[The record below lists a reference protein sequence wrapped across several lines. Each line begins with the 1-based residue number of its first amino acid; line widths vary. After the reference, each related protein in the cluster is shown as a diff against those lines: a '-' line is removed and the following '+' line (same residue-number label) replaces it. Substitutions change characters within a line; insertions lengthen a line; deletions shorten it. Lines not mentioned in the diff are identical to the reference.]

1 MMRACTFK
9 TIVFV
14 TGAFVAAVPAGF
26 SQNTVPQTTAPQARP
41 VQSEQAP
48 ALAGTDAA
56 RPKESDRRRAA
67 KLYQSANKQFMAE
80 QFEDALKSYSE
91 AARLDAENNNY
102 RLAGQVARNHA
113 VTALIQQAAK
123 SRLRGDADGAR
134 AALTRA
140 LALDPANVEATQ
152 HLYELGDD
160 AARQGSAQLNTQ
172 SGPELG
178 ERVKL
183 EPSAGTHS
191 FHIRTNQRQ
200 IVEQV
205 FKAYGIDPMIDDSV
219 RSSMVRLDL
228 DDVNFESAVRAVGL
242 VTNTFY
248 VPLDT
253 HRAVI
258 AADTQAKRTEFVRQ
272 VLETVYLPGLKD
284 EDMTAMSTLAKQV
297 FNMRQADINHATGAL
312 VVRGPS
318 DAVEAFNATV
328 RSLVDGHNQV
338 VLDVRLIQVAH
349 TRNRN
354 LGVQPPQSFTAY
366 NVYAEEQS
374 ILSQNAALVQ
384 QIIASGLAAPGDTLA
399 ILGILLASGQVS
411 SPVFSNGLALFGG
424 GITQSAL
431 SPAPATANFNFN
443 SSDSR
448 ELDDLQL
455 RLGDGE
461 QGTLKLGQRY
471 PIQTSSF
478 SSLSGSLPNIPGLNA
493 AGNSGSLSSILASL
507 QGAVPNIPQVQYQDL
522 GMNLKTTAN
531 VMRNDHVALTLDLQ
545 ISALAGS
552 QINGNPVLNNRAYSG
567 VVTIKEGTAVV
578 VVSDLDESE
587 SRAIS
592 GTPGFSEIPGM
603 NNITDKITQ
612 KNFASLLIIIMPHI
626 VRYTQPGG
634 HTQML
639 RIERA
644 QAQ

>member
-1 MMRACTFK
+1 MIRARAFK
-9 TIVFV
+9 VIVLFAVTIL
-14 TGAFVAAVPAGF
+14 VAMPAAF
-26 SQNTVPQTTAPQARP
+26 SQNSDVPSTPN
-41 VQSEQAP
+41 QSTRVLTEQAP
-48 ALAGTDAA
+48 ALTGTDAA
-56 RPKESDRRRAA
+56 PPKESDRRRAA
-67 KLYQSANKQFMAE
+67 KLYQAANKQFMAE
-80 QFEDALKSYSE
+80 QFEDALKGYNE
-91 AARLDAENNNY
+91 AARLNPANNNY

-113 VTALIQQAAK
+113 VTALVQQAAK

-134 AALTRA
+134 AALMRA
-140 LALDPANVEATQ
+140 LALDPTSVEATQ
-152 HLYELGDD
+152 HLYELGDGGFP
-160 AARQGSAQLNTQ
+160 QGPAQLNAQ

-178 ERVKL
+178 ERVRL
-183 EPSAGTHS
+183 EPSASKHS
-191 FHIRTNQRQ
+191 FHIRSNQRQ

-219 RSSMVRLDL
+219 RSGMVRIDL
-228 DDVNFESAVRAVGL
+228 DDANFESAAKAVGL

-248 VPLDT
+248 VPLDA

-258 AADTQAKRTEFVRQ
+258 AADTQAKRTEFTRQ
-272 VLETVYLPGLKD
+272 VLETIYLPGLKD
-284 EDMTAMSTLAKQV
+284 EDMTSMSTLAKQV

-312 VVRGPS
+312 VVRGPG

-328 RSLVDGHNQV
+328 RSLIDGRNQV
-338 VLDVRLIQVAH
+338 VLDVKLIQLAH
-349 TRNRN
+349 TSQRD
-354 LGVQPPQSFTAY
+354 LGIQLPQSFTAY
-366 NVYAEEQS
+366 NVYAEEQL

-384 QIIASGLAAPGDTLA
+384 QIIAAGLAAPGDTLA
-399 ILGILLASGQVS
+399 ILGILLASGQVN

-424 GITQSAL
+424 GKTL
-431 SPAPATANFNFN
+431 SGVSIRPATAHFNYE

-448 ELDDLQL
+448 ELDALQL

-478 SSLSGSLPNIPGLNA
+478 SSLSGGLSNIPGLNA
-493 AGNSGSLSSILASL
+493 AGNSGSLASILASL

-522 GMNLKTTAN
+522 GMTLKTTAN

-552 QINGNPVLNNRAYSG
+552 FINGNPVLNNRAYSG

-578 VVSDLDESE
+578 VVSDIDRSE

-603 NNITDKITQ
+603 NNVTEKKTQ
-612 KNFASLLIIIMPHI
+612 KNFATLLIVITPHI
-626 VRYTQPGG
+626 VRYTQPSG